1 MSSKWHGGKGDA
13 PRSGFDHQAYAEN
26 FDRIFNKHD
35 KCGTDECCMTCDT
48 AVTNTFQP
56 VDSKQEKNIKKD

>member
-1 MSSKWHGGKGDA
+1 MAKATTATAWKPESA
-13 PRSGFDHQAYAEN
+13 NRSGFDHQAYAEN

-48 AVTNTFQP
+48 AVTNTSQP
-56 VDSKQEKNIKKD
+56 VDSKQEKK